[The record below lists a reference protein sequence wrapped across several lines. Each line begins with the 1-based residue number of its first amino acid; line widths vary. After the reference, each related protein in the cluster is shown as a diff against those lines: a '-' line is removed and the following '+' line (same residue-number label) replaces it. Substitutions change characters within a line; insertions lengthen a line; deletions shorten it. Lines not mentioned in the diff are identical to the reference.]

1 MNFRGLS
8 FVVCIMLQF
17 FFQSVDAKTPLP
29 ASRLEQLSGVRSTKN
44 TKQVWDK
51 KYGRTVY
58 IYGKAPSKFLAEN
71 FNVIPAG
78 SSVLDMGIGEGRNAV
93 FLAKKGYQVTGVDIS
108 SVAIKKAH
116 LLAKEYGVRIKT
128 IVGDLSKYKIKAASY
143 DAIICFY
150 YVDRSIVKRMISWL
164 RPGGILIYEAHL
176 LKQQKQ
182 DGGEPSYY
190 LKDQELLT
198 LFKGMK
204 VVKFEEPIDGQ
215 EYTSSIILKK

>member
-1 MNFRGLS
+1 MIFGR
-8 FVVCIMLQF
+8 FVVVLF
-17 FFQSVDAKTPLP
+17 FISLSVEARRPLP

-44 TKQVWDK
+44 TKHVWDK
-51 KYGRTVY
+51 MYGRTVY

-71 FNVIPAG
+71 YRVIRPG

-93 FLAKKGYQVTGVDIS
+93 FLAKKGYNVTGIDIS

-116 LLAKEYGVRIKT
+116 LLAKEQGVRIKT
-128 IVGDLSKYKIKAASY
+128 VVGDLSKYKVRAESY
-143 DAIICFY
+143 DAILCFY
-150 YVDRSIVKRMISWL
+150 YVDRTIIKKMISWL
-164 RPGGILIYEAHL
+164 KPGGILIYEAHL
-176 LKQQKQ
+176 LKQQKLN
-182 DGGEPSYY
+182 GGEPSYY

-204 VVKFEEPIDGQ
+204 VIKFEEPINGK